1 MSLSSSRPLF
11 LAGIGL
17 AALLAAGCGRDLVVP
32 QQEAKPDQ
40 SRPAATPRAGYE
52 EMFKTLGR
60 AARSHQLADLVP
72 FVSRRL
78 RRELVQTLR
87 RDRQRF
93 WRHMDRVIRGI
104 QSGLTVG
111 TPVKRSDGRLE
122 LPLRFGNEDS
132 IKPIIIIEDG
142 QPRIDRF

>member
-1 MSLSSSRPLF
+1 MWLRSSCPPLLLLF
-11 LAGIGL
+11 CLACL
-17 AALLAAGCGRDLVVP
+17 VPACSRDLVVP
-32 QQEAKPDQ
+32 QTQPDLA
-40 SRPAATPRAGYE
+40 RPTANPRVAYHK
-52 EMFKTLGR
+52 MFKRLGR

-78 RRELVQTLR
+78 RADLVQTLR

-132 IKPIIIIEDG
+132 IKPIFIIEDG

>member
-1 MSLSSSRPLF
+1 MWSRSSCPPPLLLFCLASLLPACS
-11 LAGIGL
+11 
-17 AALLAAGCGRDLVVP
+17 RDLVVP
-32 QQEAKPDQ
+32 QPQPDLA
-40 SRPAATPRAGYE
+40 RRAASPQAGYE
-52 EMFKTLGR
+52 QMFKKLGR

-78 RRELVQTLR
+78 RADLVQTLR

-111 TPVKRSDGRLE
+111 TPVKRKDGRVE
-122 LPLRFGNEDS
+122 LPLRFGNTDS
-132 IKPIIIIEDG
+132 ITPIIIIEDG